1 MNYVGPSGSPVTDS
15 GIADLFVLNAFM
27 GPIIHKKAKLF
38 CRIATVLNEKATFKV
53 VFVFTL
59 KITPVSECA

>member
-1 MNYVGPSGSPVTDS
+1 
-15 GIADLFVLNAFM
+15 M